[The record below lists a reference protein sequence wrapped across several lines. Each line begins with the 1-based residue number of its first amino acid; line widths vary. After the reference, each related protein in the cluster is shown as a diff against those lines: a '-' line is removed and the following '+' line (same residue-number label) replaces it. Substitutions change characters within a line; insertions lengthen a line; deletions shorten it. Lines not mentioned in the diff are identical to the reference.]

1 VSRRR
6 IYLMRHAAVAYFD
19 NGRPLRPDEVPLT
32 EEGIEQARAAG
43 AALAGV
49 RFDRVLSSGLP
60 RTVETARIVAPGTE
74 PEAWPELR
82 ELEGG
87 RLGDIPEDELER
99 TFVHAFHGVV
109 PEDARF
115 LGGETIGSLFD
126 RVLPALDR
134 LLADPD
140 WDVVLAVLHGG
151 VNRAILS
158 YALTGDRMF
167 LGGFEQAPGCI
178 DVLDVGDVGAAR
190 GADRQDVRASP
201 ARPSATAGRDADRGP
216 AAGANWIVRAVNVA
230 PYDPVHLRGRTT
242 TMEELWSQ
250 FGNT

>member
-19 NGRPLRPDEVPLT
+19 NGRPLRPDDVQLT
-32 EEGIEQARAAG
+32 EDGIEQARAAG
-43 AALAGV
+43 AALASV
-49 RFDRVLSSGLP
+49 RFDRVLTSGLP
-60 RTVETARIVAPGTE
+60 RTVETARLVASDVE
-74 PEAWPELR
+74 MESWPDLR

-126 RVLPALDR
+126 RVLPALEW
-134 LLADPD
+134 LLADED
-140 WDVVLAVLHGG
+140 WDVVLAILHGG

-158 YALTGDRMF
+158 YALTGGRMF

-178 DVLDVGDVGAAR
+178 NVMDVGETG
-190 GADRQDVRASP
+190 
-201 ARPSATAGRDADRGP
+201 
-216 AAGANWIVRAVNVA
+216 WIVRAVNVA
-230 PYDPVHLRGRTT
+230 PYDPVHLRGRLT
-242 TMEELWSQ
+242 TMEELWNQ
-250 FGNT
+250 FRST

>member
-1 VSRRR
+1 MSRRR

-19 NGRPLRPDEVPLT
+19 HGRPLRPDDVPLT

-43 AALAGV
+43 EALAGV
-49 RFDRVLSSGLP
+49 RFDRVLTSGLP
-60 RTVETARIVAPGTE
+60 RAIETARIVAPGVDAE
-74 PEAWPELR
+74 SWPDLR

-126 RVLPALDR
+126 RMLPALDR
-134 LLADPD
+134 LLEDPE
-140 WDVVLAVLHGG
+140 WDIVLAVLHGG

-158 YALTGDRMF
+158 WALTGGRMF
-167 LGGFEQAPGCI
+167 LGGFEQAPASI
-178 DVLDVGDVGAAR
+178 NVLDVDESR
-190 GADRQDVRASP
+190 S
-201 ARPSATAGRDADRGP
+201 
-216 AAGANWIVRAVNVA
+216 WIVRAVNVA
-230 PYDPVHLRGRTT
+230 PYDPVHLRGRLT

-250 FGNT
+250 FKHT

>member
-1 VSRRR
+1 
-6 IYLMRHAAVAYFD
+6 MRHAAVAYFD
-19 NGRPLRPDEVPLT
+19 DGRPLRPNDVPLT

-43 AALAGV
+43 EALASV
-49 RFDRVLSSGLP
+49 RFDRVLTSGLP
-60 RTVETARIVAPGTE
+60 RTLETARIVAPGVDTE
-74 PEAWPELR
+74 SWPELR
-82 ELEGG
+82 ELEGR

-99 TFVHAFHGVV
+99 TFVRAFQGVV

-134 LLADPD
+134 LLADPA

-158 YALTGDRMF
+158 WALTAERMF
-167 LGGFEQAPGCI
+167 LGGFEQAPACI
-178 DVLDVGDVGAAR
+178 NVLDVDESR
-190 GADRQDVRASP
+190 S
-201 ARPSATAGRDADRGP
+201 
-216 AAGANWIVRAVNVA
+216 WIVRAVNVA
-230 PYDPVHLRGRTT
+230 PYDPVHLRGRLT

-250 FGNT
+250 FRST

>member
-1 VSRRR
+1 
-6 IYLMRHAAVAYFD
+6 MRHAAVSYFD
-19 NGRPLRPDEVPLT
+19 DGRPLRPDDVPLT
-32 EEGIEQARAAG
+32 AEGIEQARAAG
-43 AALAGV
+43 DALAAV
-49 RFDRVLSSGLP
+49 RFDRVLASGLP
-60 RTVETARIVAPGTE
+60 RTVETARIVAPGVE
-74 PEAWPELR
+74 IESWPELR

-126 RVLPALDR
+126 RVLPALER

-158 YALTGDRMF
+158 FALTGARQF
-167 LGGFEQAPGCI
+167 LGAFEQAPACI
-178 DVLDVGDVGAAR
+178 NVLDVDE
-190 GADRQDVRASP
+190 VRS
-201 ARPSATAGRDADRGP
+201 
-216 AAGANWIVRAVNVA
+216 WIVRAVNVA
-230 PYDPVHLRGRTT
+230 PYDPVHLRGRLT

-250 FGNT
+250 FRST

>member
-1 VSRRR
+1 MTRRR

-32 EEGIEQARAAG
+32 EEGIEQARAAA
-43 AALAGV
+43 AALASV
-49 RFDRVLSSGLP
+49 RFDRVLTSGLP
-60 RTVETARIVAPGTE
+60 RTVETARIVAPGVDAD
-74 PEAWPELR
+74 AWPDLR

-99 TFVHAFHGVV
+99 TFVRAFHGIV
-109 PEDARF
+109 PEDSRF

-126 RVLPALDR
+126 RVLPALDG
-134 LLADPD
+134 LLGDPE

-158 YALTGDRMF
+158 HALTGGRKF
-167 LGGFEQAPGCI
+167 LGGFEQAPACI
-178 DVLDVGDVGAAR
+178 NVLDVDETG
-190 GADRQDVRASP
+190 
-201 ARPSATAGRDADRGP
+201 
-216 AAGANWIVRAVNVA
+216 WIVRAVNVA
-230 PYDPVHLRGRTT
+230 PYDPVHLRGRLT

-250 FGNT
+250 FRST